1 MTQGLTAGGRQRIAA
16 EEIKAA
22 SLLEEDVI
30 DEKAREVVL
39 QVIGAIMAGF
49 IGLKREVR
57 KNEAS
62 LQSAVAQIVNGHGD
76 T

>member
-1 MTQGLTAGGRQRIAA
+1 MTQGLTAGGRQRIAG

-22 SLLEEDVI
+22 SLLEQDAI

-39 QVIGAIMAGF
+39 QVVGAIMAGF

-57 KNEAS
+57 KNEVS
-62 LQSAVAQIVNGHGD
+62 LQQALGAILNGGPS